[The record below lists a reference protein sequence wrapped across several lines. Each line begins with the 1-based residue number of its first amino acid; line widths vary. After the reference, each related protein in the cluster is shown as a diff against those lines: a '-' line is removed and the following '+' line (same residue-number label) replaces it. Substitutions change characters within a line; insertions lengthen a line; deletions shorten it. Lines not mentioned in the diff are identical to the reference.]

1 MVRLTRD
8 QWWPLAERHRVRA
21 ERWTSRR
28 LERSLRGEKH
38 PVEDFLFEYYNLS
51 PGQLERWH
59 PGLDTVLLDAP
70 EYADLGAYVTTADA
84 TTVDVTRLERRL
96 RGLRWTREL
105 LQVTTA
111 REPAFGCFGLPEWA
125 MVHRSETVR
134 HPQLPLRLGAEETAR
149 VVETHRLACSHVD
162 AFRFFTPAARPLN
175 AWPLERADQLRREQP
190 GCLHVTMDLYRIA
203 FRMLPFVEA
212 TVVLDAFELAME
224 VRRTDMAASPYDVT
238 GLGLDPIAIETVDG
252 KAEYVRRQRDLTE
265 RATPLRARLLAL
277 CDDLVE
283 RAEHVG
289 VPA

>member
-8 QWWPLAERHRVRA
+8 QWRPLAERHRVRA

-59 PGLDTVLLDAP
+59 PGLGTALLDAP
-70 EYADLGAYVTTADA
+70 EYAELGAYVTTAGV
-84 TTVDVTRLERRL
+84 TTVDRTRLARRL
-96 RGLRWTREL
+96 RGLRWTRDL

-111 REPAFGCFGLPEWA
+111 REPAFGCFGLHEWA
-125 MVHRSETVR
+125 MVHRSETIR
-134 HPQLPLRLGAEETAR
+134 HPQLPLRLGTEGTAR

-162 AFRFFTPAARPLN
+162 AFRFFSPAARPLN
-175 AWPLERADQLRREQP
+175 AWSLERADQLSREQP

-252 KAEYVRRQRDLTE
+252 KAEYVRRQREITE

-277 CDDLVE
+277 SEDLIE
-283 RAEHVG
+283 RAEHVE